1 MMTDTIAGISTPLG
15 EGGIGIIRISGKG
28 ALAVAEK
35 ITRLKSI
42 LSFRMLASH
51 TINYG
56 FVVNPQTDEKID
68 EILLLFMKGPRSFT
82 AEDVVEI
89 HCHGGPVP
97 VRAIYELAV
106 NYGARP
112 AEPGEFTKRAFLN
125 GRIDLAQA
133 EAVIDIIRAKTDAGS
148 RAAMHQLQGLLSEK
162 ISEMRHVLLETIA
175 FAEATIDFPEEDI
188 EEITAVQ
195 IAQNIEGIIQQ
206 LKCLLDT
213 SRSGKIIREGL
224 YTVIAGKPN
233 VGKSSLLNALLR
245 ENRAIVT
252 DVPGTTRDIIEE
264 YINIKGIPLKIV
276 DTAGVRETNDIVEKL
291 GVERA
296 QALLGR
302 ADLLLIVL
310 DASLPLNEE
319 DRRLLMTLHER
330 PAIIILNKTDLPFL
344 INQKEIEA
352 LVPDKKVLRISLEKN
367 EGITELEEYI
377 ASMVY
382 EGSVSGHEGAIVTNV
397 RHQYAL
403 KRAYES
409 LSDVL
414 QTVDNRMPLDC
425 MVVDLRAAWEALGEI
440 TGETIGEDIVEQIF
454 ATFCIGK

>member
-1 MMTDTIAGISTPLG
+1 MSDTIAGISTPLG
-15 EGGIGIIRISGKG
+15 EGGIGIIRISGKE
-28 ALAVAEK
+28 ALTVAEK

-42 LSFRMLASH
+42 RSFHMIESH

-56 FVVNPQTDEKID
+56 FAVNPQTGEKVD

-97 VRAIYELAV
+97 VRTVYELAV
-106 NYGARP
+106 HHGARP

-133 EAVIDIIRAKTDAGS
+133 EAVIDVIRAKTEAGS
-148 RAAMHQLQGLLSEK
+148 RAALHQLSGMLSQEINKLRHTLLQ
-162 ISEMRHVLLETIA
+162 TIA
-175 FAEATIDFPEEDI
+175 SAEAAIDFPEEDI
-188 EEITAVQ
+188 EEITAGQ
-195 IAQNIEGIIQQ
+195 IAQTIENVIQRIDY
-206 LKCLLDT
+206 LLAT
-213 SRSGKIIREGL
+213 SRSGKIIRDGL
-224 YTVIAGKPN
+224 YTVIVGKPN

-276 DTAGVRETNDIVEKL
+276 DTAGVRETNDIVERL

-296 QALLGR
+296 QELLHK
-302 ADLLLIVL
+302 ADLVLLVL
-310 DASLPLNEE
+310 DASLPLDEE
-319 DRRLLMTLHER
+319 DRKLLMILNDR

-344 INQKEIEA
+344 INEQEVKA
-352 LVPDKKVLRISLEKN
+352 FVPDQKVLRISIEMD
-367 EGITELEEYI
+367 EGISELEEYI

-382 EGSVSGHEGAIVTNV
+382 EGSASSHEGAIITNV
-397 RHQYAL
+397 RHQFAL
-403 KRAYES
+403 KLAYES
-409 LSDVL
+409 LADVL
-414 QTVDNRMPLDC
+414 RTVEDHMPIDC
-425 MVVDLRAAWEALGEI
+425 IVVDLRAAWEALGEI
-440 TGETIGEDIVEQIF
+440 TGDTLGEDIIEQIF